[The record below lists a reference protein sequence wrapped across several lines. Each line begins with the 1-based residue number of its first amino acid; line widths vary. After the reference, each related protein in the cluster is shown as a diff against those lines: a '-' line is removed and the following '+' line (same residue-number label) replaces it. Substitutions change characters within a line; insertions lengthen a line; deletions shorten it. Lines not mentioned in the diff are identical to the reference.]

1 MTIRILAPLC
11 TVALSLGLAAVAM
24 AAQPQIT
31 DRTRDLVSFGPD
43 PAVSSACGFDVEVWN
58 EGRVRTIEYS
68 NGTAQSHHHE
78 RYYWRANDKSLTE
91 HVDFTIGF
99 GTDETQTYRGTVFN
113 LQVPGAGPVFH
124 EAGLAVFARDG
135 SIVRLAGLH
144 QVLDGTTN
152 VDALCEYFAA

>member
-1 MTIRILAPLC
+1 MTTRILAPLLV
-11 TVALSLGLAAVAM
+11 VALSLGIATAAT

-43 PAVSSACGFDVEVWN
+43 PAVSSACGFEVELLN
-58 EGRVRTIEYS
+58 EGRVRIIEYS

-78 RYYWRANDKSLTE
+78 RFYWRANGKSLTE
-91 HVDFTIGF
+91 HVDFTIAF
-99 GTDETQTYRGTVFN
+99 GVDETDTYHGTVFN
-113 LQVPGAGPVFH
+113 LQVPGAGTVFH
-124 EAGLAVFARDG
+124 ESGLAVFARDG
-135 SIVRLAGLH
+135 SVVRLAGLH